1 MSVLGAAGR
10 PRGVETEIPGPRG
23 PLPAYAAQPA
33 GDGPWPGVVVVHDAF
48 GMTTDLRRQVDWL
61 ASEGYAAV
69 APDLMSW
76 GGTARC
82 LRSLF
87 SELRARSGRSFDEI
101 EAARAWLLA
110 QPGAS
115 GRVGILGFCMGG
127 GFALLH
133 APRNLYSAAS
143 VNYGQGVG
151 RPDPYGA
158 EFLAQACPI
167 VGSYGG
173 TDRSLR
179 GAAARLEASLRAVDA
194 PHDVKEYPG
203 AGHGFLNDHV
213 PAEVPAVLRVATRI
227 LGARYDEEAAAD
239 ARRRIV
245 EFFDVHLGG
254 ASD

>member
-1 MSVLGAAGR
+1 MPDLEITGPHGA
-10 PRGVETEIPGPRG
+10 
-23 PLPAYAAQPA
+23 LPAYAAAPE
-33 GDGPWPGVVVVHDAF
+33 GTGPFPGVVVVHDAF
-48 GMTTDLRRQVDWL
+48 GMTTDVRRQVDWL
-61 ASEGYAAV
+61 ASEGYAAL

-87 SELRARSGRSFDEI
+87 GELRARRGRSFEEI
-101 EAARAWLLA
+101 EAARGWLLA
-110 QPGAS
+110 QDGAS

-133 APRNLYSAAS
+133 APRDRYSAAS

-158 EFLAQACPI
+158 EFLAEACPI

-173 TDRSLR
+173 ADRSLR
-179 GAAARLEASLRAVDA
+179 GAAARLESALTAAEV

-203 AGHGFLNDHV
+203 VGHGFLNDHV
-213 PAEVPAVLRVATRI
+213 PAEVPAMMRVATRL
-227 LGARYDEEAAAD
+227 LGARYDEEAATD

-254 ASD
+254 RAS